1 MWCIR
6 STICTI
12 VYGARHHALM
22 RTLFLVLLL
31 TQFVLANDTDN
42 KYFHEPGED
51 DLHRHYDTRFF
62 TDLVSDEERQLTL
75 RAIIRAYLLLLEN
88 FQLETWIAHGTLL
101 GWYWNGS
108 ILPWVSFKLLATVV
122 VLKTDRIRL

>member
-1 MWCIR
+1 MWCIHLGIR
-6 STICTI
+6 NII
-12 VYGARHHALM
+12 HGARNHSLM

-31 TQFVLANDTDN
+31 AHLVLTNDTNN

-75 RAIIRAYLLLLEN
+75 RAIIRAYLLLFEN

-108 ILPWVSFKLLATVV
+108 ILPWVSSTLLATVV
-122 VLKTDRIRL
+122 ILKTDRIRL